1 MPRSI
6 KVKSEQARRS
16 KNNAEVFTPSWM
28 CNQQNNIIDES
39 WFGRK
44 NVFNIECGNS
54 WVTNNNKIVFDNNKS
69 WIDYVVD
76 IRLEISCGEAPYLV
90 SRYDTVNGD
99 YIDINNRIG
108 LLDRKFRVINENA
121 KSKEEWLKY
130 SLEALKAT
138 YGYEWQ
144 GDNLVLAREN
154 IFLSYIDYYQNR
166 FNEEL
171 SKDLLIEVATI
182 ISWNIWQMDGIKYVI
197 PRSCKVDTTVM
208 INLFGEEEI
217 HEEGCIGCSK
227 GVWHRHNGVYSKI
240 MDWKKNRKIKFV
252 DLIYGGYDL

>member
-1 MPRSI
+1 MLNIDINESELYNKHPQVLDMLLFDNTTKKNIIWATDSYKRRGYKFNDFINPLNITSKTIIMPRSI

-130 SLEALKAT
+130 SLEALNINMDAEWRKEISALSPTPQPAT
-138 YGYEWQ
+138 DRAEI
-144 GDNLVLAREN
+144 L
-154 IFLSYIDYYQNR
+154 
-166 FNEEL
+166 
-171 SKDLLIEVATI
+171 KD
-182 ISWNIWQMDGIKYVI
+182 
-197 PRSCKVDTTVM
+197 
-208 INLFGEEEI
+208 
-217 HEEGCIGCSK
+217 
-227 GVWHRHNGVYSKI
+227 
-240 MDWKKNRKIKFV
+240 
-252 DLIYGGYDL
+252 